1 MSMTAHYPVISSAFE
16 GGLGEALFSLPSPAC
31 HTVPGAPYLTST
43 IFFPLFQT
51 QWQLW
56 QDLLLNRLTPEAL
69 LARHDLSLPS
79 FLGRVL
85 LPHVST
91 VLFPGRKEKASLSS
105 EASPLP
111 PLLGLCSITVPLPPS
126 LSSDSLFFFPHDT
139 YFLKRS
145 TICLLECPIV
155 WICFLKPTYVLTL
168 GSLTYRAKVITPV
181 PATPDSLQP

>member
-91 VLFPGRKEKASLSS
+91 VLFPGRKEKASLPS